1 MPEHKL
7 KIIPPIADVQVGEDG
22 QTHEFSLSEVDQ
34 TLIPVF
40 GYKIILNLSLE

>member
-7 KIIPPIADVQVGEDG
+7 KIIPPIAGVQVGEAG

-34 TLIPVF
+34 TWIPAF
-40 GYKIILNLSLE
+40 RDKIILNLSLK